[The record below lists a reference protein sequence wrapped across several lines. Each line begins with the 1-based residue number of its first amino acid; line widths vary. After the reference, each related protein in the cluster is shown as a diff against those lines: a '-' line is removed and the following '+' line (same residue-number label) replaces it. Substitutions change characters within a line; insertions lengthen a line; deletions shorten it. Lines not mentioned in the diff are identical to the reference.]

1 MSQSIPRCMQHSSA
15 LSNDYPQPSPPTSS
29 HFAISILGDA
39 TRFDKDRFSNP
50 MYFAILKMIVGMQP
64 NYVARGDRALTFD
77 EETYLN
83 DKATGIAPRRH
94 EDVVKLENGAARR
107 LQKRLIRMGQRTLDE
122 CQGISRKSTKCVQL
136 SSRENVR
143 PENEHPKV

>member
-1 MSQSIPRCMQHSSA
+1 
-15 LSNDYPQPSPPTSS
+15 
-29 HFAISILGDA
+29 
-39 TRFDKDRFSNP
+39 

-64 NYVARGDRALTFD
+64 NYEARGDRALTFD

-83 DKATGIAPRRH
+83 DKATARKIAPRRRYH
-94 EDVVKLENGAARR
+94 EDGVKLENGAARR
-107 LQKRLIRMGQRTLDE
+107 LQKRLVRIGQRTLDE

>member
-1 MSQSIPRCMQHSSA
+1 
-15 LSNDYPQPSPPTSS
+15 
-29 HFAISILGDA
+29 
-39 TRFDKDRFSNP
+39 
-50 MYFAILKMIVGMQP
+50 MYFAILKMIVREGMQP
-64 NYVARGDRALTFD
+64 NYEARGDRALTFD

>member
-1 MSQSIPRCMQHSSA
+1 MVREG
-15 LSNDYPQPSPPTSS
+15 L
-29 HFAISILGDA
+29 
-39 TRFDKDRFSNP
+39 
-50 MYFAILKMIVGMQP
+50 QP
-64 NYVARGDRALTFD
+64 NYEARGDRALTFD

-83 DKATGIAPRRH
+83 DKATARRIAPRRH

-107 LQKRLIRMGQRTLDE
+107 LQKRLVRIGQRTLDE

-143 PENEHPKV
+143 QENEHAKV